1 MRKESSVGAR
11 VTYAYVCKQDQK
23 AKAKMRWEFQK
34 TFGDPK
40 RALSTLSYEKS
51 KEQAGNGRAAF
62 SNDAVS
68 MTNAYFLPLSFLSR
82 MIFELKQSRVCRE
95 SKPKASQESPRC

>member
-1 MRKESSVGAR
+1 MGAR
-11 VTYAYVCKQDQK
+11 VTYACVCKQDQK

-40 RALSTLSYEKS
+40 RALSTISHEKS

-62 SNDAVS
+62 SNDAIS
-68 MTNAYFLPLSFLSR
+68 MINAYFLPLYFLSR
-82 MIFELKQSRVCRE
+82 MIFELKQSECVERANPRRVRSLPSAE
-95 SKPKASQESPRC
+95 